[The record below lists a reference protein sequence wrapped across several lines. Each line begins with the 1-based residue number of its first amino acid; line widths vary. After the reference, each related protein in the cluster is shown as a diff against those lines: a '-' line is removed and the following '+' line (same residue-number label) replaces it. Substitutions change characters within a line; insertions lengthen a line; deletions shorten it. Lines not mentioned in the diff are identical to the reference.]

1 MSFILQ
7 RPEVLLE
14 VSFALYGGN
23 GCSKPET
30 GHSGGT
36 CIWNLAG
43 LGKALTRVVH
53 GILTLRKLDRRGL
66 NGQGHM
72 AARSSDGT
80 RTQGFWPLGT
90 PAWAIWTLPW
100 EREEEERRS
109 LETWLVESGP
119 DALWLMESGPDALA
133 WIPLVVSHNLVLP
146 RRCQPRGIHKQPL
159 PAGLSDVCFSC
170 PRCWLCAREG
180 YPS

>member
-7 RPEVLLE
+7 RPKVLLE

-30 GHSGGT
+30 GHDGGT
-36 CIWNLAG
+36 CVWILAG

-53 GILTLRKLDRRGL
+53 GILTPRKLDRRGL
-66 NGQGHM
+66 NGQGHV

-109 LETWLVESGP
+109 
-119 DALWLMESGPDALA
+119 
-133 WIPLVVSHNLVLP
+133 
-146 RRCQPRGIHKQPL
+146 RGIWSRCP
-159 PAGLSDVCFSC
+159 GLDPPGCFS
-170 PRCWLCAREG
+170 
-180 YPS
+180 

>member
-1 MSFILQ
+1 MEPCWIRKGSDTRCSWNPHTEKTGPQ
-7 RPEVLLE
+7 RVKWP
-14 VSFALYGGN
+14 
-23 GCSKPET
+23 
-30 GHSGGT
+30 
-36 CIWNLAG
+36 
-43 LGKALTRVVH
+43 
-53 GILTLRKLDRRGL
+53 
-66 NGQGHM
+66 GHM

-170 PRCWLCAREG
+170 LRCWLCAREG